1 MEHLSSKME
10 QQDQEL
16 QLQWRRDKV
25 QELCSKGYSQR
36 EISQV
41 LQVGLATVNR
51 DISYLRDQAK
61 NNIKKY
67 IDERLPEEYEKCL
80 VGLTAITKEAWN
92 AAQQSEDKRE
102 KIQAL
107 SLAKECYSMKL
118 DLLTNATVVDDAIR
132 FVSQKTIEKLK
143 SSIDSNEAQEEE
155 SKEPDY
161 KDDKDQLEE
170 EQEDDGEIDSTTT
183 NAVF

>member
-1 MEHLSSKME
+1 MDHLSSDME
-10 QQDQEL
+10 QQHEQVE
-16 QLQWRRDKV
+16 WRRDKV

-67 IDERLPEEYEKCL
+67 IDERLPEEYE
-80 VGLTAITKEAWN
+80 
-92 AAQQSEDKRE
+92 RE

-107 SLAKECYSMKL
+107 SLAKDCYSMRL

-132 FVSQKTIEKLK
+132 FVSSK
-143 SSIDSNEAQEEE
+143 
-155 SKEPDY
+155 SKE
-161 KDDKDQLEE
+161 KIK
-170 EQEDDGEIDSTTT
+170 SAS
-183 NAVF
+183 N